1 MTVGF
6 SPPETARLRERL
18 SGRLALPGE
27 QAYDAARRVWN
38 ATHDYRPAL
47 VVQPRTTA
55 DVQAA
60 VGFARD
66 RELPVCVRGGG
77 HDHAGYAVAHGA
89 LMLDLSAMATAR
101 VDPARRVAIVGG
113 GATWGTVD
121 EATQAAGLAVTGA
134 DVSAVGVGGAT
145 LGGGLGWLDRVL
157 GLSCDNLLAAEI
169 VTADAEVRWA
179 SADSHPEL
187 FWALRGGNFGAVTAF
202 TFAVHPV
209 GPVQLGTAIC
219 PIDRAADALGLY
231 QQLCESGGDELFVR
245 ARLITAPPAPFVPER
260 LRGRPVAVLSAA
272 CFGPP
277 ARAGS
282 ALAELRRFAPAG
294 ADLVRPVPYVELQRM
309 ADAMVPRR
317 VRSVQLGGFTGPL
330 GTGVIEALAT
340 AAAEPPPMS
349 AVMLQPLGGAVAR
362 VPAEATGAEQA
373 AWAER
378 VAGSLPTGTILR
390 PGLPALGRDEPE
402 QRVRAVYGD
411 ATYARLAAVKQAYD
425 PGNTFRFNQNIRS
438 SGTDQGTATDQAW
451 R

>member
-1 MTVGF
+1 M
-6 SPPETARLRERL
+6 
-18 SGRLALPGE
+18 
-27 QAYDAARRVWN
+27 
-38 ATHDYRPAL
+38 
-47 VVQPRTTA
+47 
-55 DVQAA
+55 
-60 VGFARD
+60 
-66 RELPVCVRGGG
+66 
-77 HDHAGYAVAHGA
+77 
-89 LMLDLSAMATAR
+89 
-101 VDPARRVAIVGG
+101 
-113 GATWGTVD
+113 
-121 EATQAAGLAVTGA
+121 
-134 DVSAVGVGGAT
+134 
-145 LGGGLGWLDRVL
+145 
-157 GLSCDNLLAAEI
+157 
-169 VTADAEVRWA
+169 
-179 SADSHPEL
+179 
-187 FWALRGGNFGAVTAF
+187 
-202 TFAVHPV
+202 
-209 GPVQLGTAIC
+209 
-219 PIDRAADALGLY
+219 
-231 QQLCESGGDELFVR
+231 
-245 ARLITAPPAPFVPER
+245 
-260 LRGRPVAVLSAA
+260 AVLSAA
-272 CFGPP
+272 WFGPP

-362 VPAEATGAEQA
+362 VPAEATAFRHRDAAHYLGVNTIAPPEDSGAEQA

-425 PGNTFRFNQNIRS
+425 PGNTFRFNQNIRP
-438 SGTDQGTATDQAW
+438 SGTDQGTGRGQAW

>member
-145 LGGGLGWLDRVL
+145 LGGGPGRLDRVL

-245 ARLITAPPAPFVPER
+245 AGLITAPPARSSPSGCAPARWRSRPRPGSGHPPGPGPRWPSCAASHPPVPTWCGPCRTWSCSGWPTRWCPAECAR
-260 LRGRPVAVLSAA
+260 SSSAA
-272 CFGPP
+272 SP
-277 ARAGS
+277 ARS
-282 ALAELRRFAPAG
+282 A
-294 ADLVRPVPYVELQRM
+294 
-309 ADAMVPRR
+309 
-317 VRSVQLGGFTGPL
+317 
-330 GTGVIEALAT
+330 
-340 AAAEPPPMS
+340 
-349 AVMLQPLGGAVAR
+349 
-362 VPAEATGAEQA
+362 
-373 AWAER
+373 
-378 VAGSLPTGTILR
+378 
-390 PGLPALGRDEPE
+390 PG
-402 QRVRAVYGD
+402 
-411 ATYARLAAVKQAYD
+411 
-425 PGNTFRFNQNIRS
+425 
-438 SGTDQGTATDQAW
+438 
-451 R
+451 